1 MPENDRQLLERF
13 ARTGAEDAFRELV
26 ERHIHLVWSA
36 ARRIHRCE
44 EGVRDVAQEVFTRL
58 ARKATTLPA
67 DTVLSG
73 WLHRTACHVALQTA
87 RNAARRTQR
96 ERDAMQLQAVTED
109 DAAHRAAAEA
119 LWPVLDEALDGLP
132 DTDREALL
140 LRYLAAKPLAEVGA
154 AFGIGEDAAQ
164 KRVAR
169 AVERL
174 REGLRR
180 RGVAVTGGLVTAA
193 LSTAAAELAP
203 AGAAAAVSA
212 GALASAAPLTFFVLM
227 KTKLAIATLT
237 AAVLG
242 VPLVLELRQNRALTA
257 ELTALR
263 ARTVLAAPRMVA
275 VPGGDA
281 AELARLREEHGEL
294 LRLRGEVTQLRRQPA
309 GGGDTDLA
317 QRLREVEARAADAEE
332 ALAPLKAASDATLKQ
347 ILTQNAGKSLG
358 LAARIYAKDH
368 GGLLPTTFEQFSTE
382 IARLQAD
389 DKRERAAGKEEERIA
404 MLAAGFQKVPK
415 LLMVDEDARAD
426 EALKAFE
433 FFPHEQ
439 VISERDADKILFR
452 EREPRR
458 FLDGTW
464 QRAYC
469 FADGRPHTQ
478 SSPSGDF
485 SGFEREHTATAAN
498 APKVPATGPKP

>member
-1 MPENDRQLLERF
+1 MPENDRQLLQRF

-26 ERHIHLVWSA
+26 ERHIHLVWAA

-44 EGVRDVAQEVFTRL
+44 EGVRDIAQEVFTRL

-174 REGLRR
+174 REVLRR
-180 RGVAVTGGLVTAA
+180 RGVAVTGGLVTAS

-212 GALASAAPLTFFVLM
+212 GALAGSAPLTLFVLM
-227 KTKLAIATLT
+227 KTKLVVATLT
-237 AAVLG
+237 AAVLS
-242 VPLVLELRQNRALTA
+242 VPLVLEFRQNQALRA

-263 ARTVLAAPRMVA
+263 ARTVLAIPPRVAAPGA
-275 VPGGDA
+275 DA
-281 AELARLREEHGEL
+281 SELARLREEHGEL

-309 GGGDTDLA
+309 GGEDTDLA
-317 QRLREVEARAADAEE
+317 RRLREVGARAADAEE
-332 ALAPLKAASDATLKQ
+332 ALAPLKAVNDAMIKRIITA
-347 ILTQNAGKSLG
+347 NAGKSLG
-358 LAARIYAKDH
+358 LAARIYAEGH
-368 GGLLPTTFEQFSTE
+368 GGVLPTTFEQFSTE
-382 IARLQAD
+382 IAKVQAD
-389 DKRERAAGKEEERIA
+389 DKRERVAGKEEERLA

-415 LLMVDEDARAD
+415 LLMVDEEARAD

-433 FFPHEQ
+433 FFPHER

-458 FLDGTW
+458 SPDGRWT
-464 QRAYC
+464 RTYC
-469 FADGRPHTQ
+469 FADGSSHIQ
-478 SSPSGDF
+478 DSPSPDF

>member
-13 ARTGAEDAFRELV
+13 ARTGAEDTFRELV
-26 ERHIHLVWSA
+26 ERHIHLVWAA

-109 DAAHRAAAEA
+109 DAAHRAATEA

-169 AVERL
+169 ALERL
-174 REGLRR
+174 REVLRR

-203 AGAAAAVSA
+203 AGAVAAVSS
-212 GALASAAPLTFFVLM
+212 GALAGAAPLTLFVLM

-237 AAVLG
+237 AAVLS
-242 VPLVLELRQNRALTA
+242 VPLVLEFRQNQALRA

-263 ARTVLAAPRMVA
+263 ARTVPAAPLLAA

-332 ALAPLKAASDATLKQ
+332 ALAPLKANSDAMLKR
-347 ILTQNAGKSLG
+347 IITSNAGKSLG
-358 LAARIYAKDH
+358 FAAHIYAEGH
-368 GGLLPTTFEQFSTE
+368 GGVLPTTFEQFSTE

-415 LLMVDEDARAD
+415 LLVVDEEAVMD

-433 FFPHEQ
+433 FFPHER
-439 VISERDADKILFR
+439 VLSERDADKILFR

-458 FLDGTW
+458 SLGGIWT
-464 QRAYC
+464 RTYC
-469 FADGRPHTQ
+469 FTDG
-478 SSPSGDF
+478 SPYIKDSPTPDF
-485 SGFEREHTATAAN
+485 SGFERERTATAAN
-498 APKVPATGPKP
+498 APKEPASVPKP